1 MCSYEYFAISI
12 IDVKRPIKEDQ
23 IQARGIRPARLRT
36 QMTSRRKADEYDELG
51 EKVGLEFTLLT
62 TMSLQIFADEPFR

>member
-1 MCSYEYFAISI
+1 
-12 IDVKRPIKEDQ
+12 
-23 IQARGIRPARLRT
+23 
-36 QMTSRRKADEYDELG
+36 MTRRRKADEYDELG